1 MISYRVLR
9 RMCRYIA
16 LAEATCTWGIYLLT
30 GCYVRAQDACQDIC
44 VTLHVGDCMQQEAKS
59 VQTPV

>member
-1 MISYRVLR
+1 MY
-9 RMCRYIA
+9 RYIA
-16 LAEATCTWGIYLLT
+16 LAEAMCAWGIYLLT